1 MPEPRGGHEVAGS
14 GSPSEG
20 RPDPGTSAAATGATA
35 STPRPDGAARRPGAL
50 TVYLGAAPGVGKTY
64 AMLGEA
70 QRRRARGTDV
80 VVGLVETHGRAA
92 TITQIGDLEVVPR
105 RVVSHRDVELTELD
119 VDAVIARAPQ
129 VALVDELAH
138 TNAPGSRHRKRW
150 QDVADL
156 LAAGID
162 VVTTVNVQHLESL
175 TADVE
180 AITGVRQRETVPDQ
194 VVRDADQ
201 IQLVDLSP
209 QALRRRLAHGNVY
222 RAEQIDASLS
232 SYFRTGNLTALRE
245 LALLWLADRVDDAL
259 TRYRADH
266 AIVGTW
272 PARERIVV
280 AVTGGPEGETLLRRG
295 ARIAQRAAGSELVAV
310 HVLATDGLPSAPPAA
325 IAASRELVE
334 SLGGTFHTVVGED
347 VASAVVDFAQGVNA
361 TMIVVGVSRHS
372 RWREALLGSSS
383 TEIARLAGTID
394 VHLVTHEKARAGR
407 LLRGRWSALSRPR
420 RVAGWLLA
428 FVAPAVLTGIF
439 WLLRDDVSLSTEL
452 MLFLAGSVGVA
463 LVGGLWPAVAAAVIS
478 FLCLNWFFT
487 PPTGF
492 LTVQDPENLLALLVF
507 VLVAA
512 AVASVVDLAAR
523 RTVQAY
529 RARAEASTLAALS
542 RSVLSGEDTA
552 QAIVTRLAETFGLSR
567 VELETR
573 AGERA
578 PWRTVA
584 TTGRVEGDRGSA
596 LGAALPAEGDGATGD
611 GDARSRASAAVGQG
625 EEPGRTELRVDDH
638 HRLSLWGRALPA
650 SDRQV
655 LEAFAAQAGLV
666 LEYRRLREQAAQAAV
681 LEEADATRTAL
692 LAAVS
697 HDLRTPLASIRTA
710 VDGLASPDVDL
721 DAEDTETLTRTIQDS
736 TGRLEKL
743 IDNLLDLSRL
753 QTGSVRPVL
762 RAASVD
768 EIVPLAV
775 EPYGPGV
782 VRLDVPDDLPLV
794 RTDPGLLERAVANLT
809 SNAVRHSPPGEP
821 VRITASAGPREIELR
836 IVDTGRGLSDESKV
850 RMFEPFQRLGD
861 TTGEGLGL
869 GLAVADGLAR
879 AVGATITP
887 EDTPGGGLTMVVTV
901 PREAREDDGVSTDS
915 TDGTDGTDGTAGT
928 AGTAG
933 QGTDEKDEVRG

>member
-1 MPEPRGGHEVAGS
+1 MPETRGGQEAAGS
-14 GSPSEG
+14 GSPQEG
-20 RPDPGTSAAATGATA
+20 RPDPGA
-35 STPRPDGAARRPGAL
+35 SPAESIQRPDGAARRPGLL

-80 VVGLVETHGRAA
+80 VVGLVETHGRSA

-150 QDVADL
+150 QDVQDL

-175 TADVE
+175 TGDVE

-394 VHLVTHEKARAGR
+394 VHLVTHEKARTGR
-407 LLRGRWSALSRPR
+407 LLRGRWSALSRR
-420 RVAGWLLA
+420 RRAAGWALA
-428 FVAPAVLTGIF
+428 FVVPAALTGVF

-463 LVGGLWPAVAAAVIS
+463 LVGGLWPAVAAAVVS

-567 VELETR
+567 VELESR
-573 AGERA
+573 AGERS

-584 TTGRVEGDRGSA
+584 TTGRAAGDA
-596 LGAALPAEGDGATGD
+596 PAADGDGRTG
-611 GDARSRASAAVGQG
+611 ARSAVGHLDDA
-625 EEPGRTELRVDDH
+625 ERTELRVDDS

-768 EIVPLAV
+768 EVVPLAV
-775 EPYGPGV
+775 EPYGPGA

-901 PREAREDDGVSTDS
+901 PRDAREDDAVSTDS
-915 TDGTDGTDGTAGT
+915 GGPAGT
-928 AGTAG
+928 AGMTD
-933 QGTDEKDEVRG
+933 DEKGEVRG